1 MRCALQRSIAG
12 CVVIMLL
19 LSGCASGFPQIESMT
34 TTTTAE
40 TTSVPPIVLT
50 TSPAIVLP
58 EKTAPSAM
66 IITRE
71 MAQTFHDATL
81 DVEESVLP
89 PIRISLCS
97 VGDIMSHD
105 GTFASART
113 NTGYD
118 FTTMFAGVA
127 AYTKDADYTIGNLE
141 TTFAGAKRG
150 YAGYPCF
157 NTPEQMADGLSD
169 VLGMDLVST
178 ANNHSMDT
186 GFAGLCSTLD
196 FLDAAGIDHTGTY
209 RTEEESQQIK
219 IVDINGAKVAFLSY
233 TYGSNSGI
241 GSGWR
246 LNLINRTKIQE
257 DAQAAYDAG
266 ADYIVALLHWGVE
279 YQRTNSA
286 QQRSLA
292 EWIFANTEV
301 QLIVGNHA
309 HVVEPIEEI
318 TVERNGQEKKGIVF
332 YALGNFTGAQRDPY
346 RDTGIIVN
354 LTISIDRAD
363 RAESV
368 VEKIE
373 YTPTFIDPN
382 ALATGKRYRVLAIED
397 AVAAYENGTDE
408 LITKEEYDKLLG
420 YLKAYEEQ
428 LETLDI
434 VSRR

>member
-1 MRCALQRSIAG
+1 M
-12 CVVIMLL
+12 V
-19 LSGCASGFPQIESMT
+19 
-34 TTTTAE
+34 
-40 TTSVPPIVLT
+40 
-50 TSPAIVLP
+50 
-58 EKTAPSAM
+58 
-66 IITRE
+66 ITRE
-71 MAQTFHDATL
+71 MAQKFHEAQL
-81 DVEESVLP
+81 DVEESELP
-89 PIRISLCS
+89 PIRFTLCS

-105 GTFASART
+105 GTFAAAKTGS
-113 NTGYD
+113 GYD

-127 AYTKDADYTIGNLE
+127 AYTKEADYTIGNLE

-157 NTPEQMADGLSD
+157 NTPEQMADGLRN

-196 FLDAAGIDHTGTY
+196 FLDAAGIEHTGTY
-209 RTEEESQQIK
+209 RTEEDSQKIK

-233 TYGSNSGI
+233 TYGSNNGI
-241 GSGWR
+241 GKSWR
-246 LNLINRTKIQE
+246 LNLINRTKIQQ

-279 YQRTNSA
+279 YRRTNTA
-286 QQRSLA
+286 EQRSLA

-301 QLIVGNHA
+301 QLIIGNHA

-354 LTISIDRAD
+354 LTVSVDRTD
-363 RAESV
+363 RTGSA

-397 AVAAYENGTDE
+397 AIRAYESGTDE
-408 LITKEEYDKLLG
+408 LITKDEYNKLLG
-420 YLKAYEEQ
+420 YLEAYEEQ
-428 LETLDI
+428 LETLEI
-434 VSRR
+434 VSRTTGGAE